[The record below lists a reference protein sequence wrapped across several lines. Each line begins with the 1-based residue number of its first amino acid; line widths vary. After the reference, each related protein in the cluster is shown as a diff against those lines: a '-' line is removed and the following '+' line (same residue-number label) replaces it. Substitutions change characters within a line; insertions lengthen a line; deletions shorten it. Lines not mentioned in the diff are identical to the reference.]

1 MRPGEVAKGT
11 RWALVTGAV
20 SGIGLA
26 MARRLATLGYNLF
39 VVYHF
44 DRDVEPSTAALR
56 SEYDVEVRGMAM
68 DLARAGAAR
77 SVYDHV
83 CSCGVEP
90 DVVVNNAGMFI
101 FRDVAE
107 TDVQRIESI
116 IYLHVMTN
124 TMMCRLFG
132 ADMKRRGHGYI
143 LNMSSYSIWM
153 PWPGMAMYA
162 STKRFLHEFSVCLT
176 KELREAGVSVTAV
189 CPAGVATDL
198 YGLPRNWQ
206 RIGVRLG
213 VLLTPEKT
221 ARLALRA
228 MFRRRKVCVPGWYNR
243 IFIPLI
249 RLVPRWLLD
258 FGRRKTMKLQK

>member
-1 MRPGEVAKGT
+1 M
-11 RWALVTGAV
+11 TGAV

-26 MARRLATLGYNLF
+26 IARRLASRGYNLL

-44 DRDVEPSTAALR
+44 ESDVEPSVEALR
-56 SEYDVEVRGMAM
+56 REFGVDVRGIAVE
-68 DLARAGAAR
+68 LAEAGAAR
-77 SVYDHV
+77 RVYDFARE
-83 CSCGVEP
+83 CGVEP
-90 DVVVNNAGMFI
+90 EIVVNNAGMFI
-101 FRDVAE
+101 FRDVVE

-124 TMMCRLFG
+124 AMICRLFG
-132 ADMKRRGHGYI
+132 EDMKRRGHGYI

-162 STKRFLHEFSVCLT
+162 STKRFLHDFSVCLA
-176 KELREAGVSVTAV
+176 KELRESGVTVTAV

-206 RIGVRLG
+206 RFGVKIG
-213 VLLTPEKT
+213 VLLTPDRT
-221 ARLALRA
+221 ARIALRA
-228 MFRRRKVCVPGWYNR
+228 MFGRTKVCMPGWWNR

-249 RLVPRWLLD
+249 RLVPRWLVD
-258 FGRRKTMKLQK
+258 FGRRKTMCLQK